1 MACHSNEITGV
12 TNNIDHGSFVLVCSG
27 VPVSHGS
34 VTVGQCAHYQDP
46 GTNAA
51 EGIPVIILFFLK
63 FIIYVCAFRCKMYYV
78 KKALVKLHIFKLL

>member
-63 FIIYVCAFRCKMYYV
+63 FIIYVCAFRCKNV
-78 KKALVKLHIFKLL
+78 LCEKGFG

>member
-1 MACHSNEITGV
+1 MACHNNEITGV

-34 VTVGQCAHYQDP
+34 VTVGQCAQYQDP

-51 EGIPVIILFFLK
+51 EGIPVIIHFFHYLCSC
-63 FIIYVCAFRCKMYYV
+63 FQV
-78 KKALVKLHIFKLL
+78 